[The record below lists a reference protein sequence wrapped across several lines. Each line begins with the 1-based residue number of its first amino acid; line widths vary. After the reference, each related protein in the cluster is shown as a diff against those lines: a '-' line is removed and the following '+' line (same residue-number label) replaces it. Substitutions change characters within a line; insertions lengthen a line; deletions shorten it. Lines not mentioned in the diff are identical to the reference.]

1 MSWFDRARAAAA
13 FAVAL
18 ALGGCFQ
25 PLYGEAAHPGLV
37 QKMREVEVAPI
48 PDRIGHY
55 LGDDLIAKM
64 NGSGETPP
72 AKYRLTIK
80 LTQASQTPTVD
91 SQINTADSATVVG
104 MAKFDLTKIEG
115 GAVLYSGTATSAA
128 VYDRTLQTYAD
139 LRAARDA
146 EIRIARALADEIELR
161 VAATLGEKS

>member
-1 MSWFDRARAAAA
+1 MSWSDRAPAAAA
-13 FAVAL
+13 LATAL

-25 PLYGEAAHPGLV
+25 PLYGEAVHPGLV
-37 QKMREVEVAPI
+37 EKMREVEVAPI

-64 NGSGETPP
+64 NGSGESPK
-72 AKYRLTIK
+72 AKYRLTVK
-80 LTQASQTPTVD
+80 LAQSAQTPTVE

-104 MAKFDLTKIEG
+104 TATFDLTKIEG
-115 GAVLYSGTATSAA
+115 GAVLYSGSATAAA
-128 VYDRTLQTYAD
+128 VYDRSLQSYAN

-146 EIRIARALADEIELR
+146 EIRIARELADEIELR